1 VKMMMS
7 SARTRLSAAML
18 TVVLA
23 LTMMAGMVRPQA
35 AYAQHSIVDKAAKH
49 HKMVGAAT
57 GVGTYAALK
66 RSAARKKA
74 AGRRLNFAE
83 RHPMASGVAAGMVT
97 NHMLKKHYKKIHH
110 N

>member
-1 VKMMMS
+1 MKMTLFS
-7 SARTRLSAAML
+7 VRARLGAGAMAL
-18 TVVLA
+18 LLA
-23 LTMMAGMVRPQA
+23 LTMMVGCISPQA
-35 AYAQHSIVDKAAKH
+35 ANAQHSAMDKAAKH
-49 HKMVGAAT
+49 HKLVGAAA

-74 AGRRLNFAE
+74 MGRKLNFAE
-83 RHPMASGVAAGMVT
+83 RHPMMTGAAAGLTT